1 MILKIMAITFSTI
14 YIVLAVDMAKAI
26 VAHKKSN
33 KIQSDSTNYNV
44 EQLDEEE
51 L

>member
-1 MILKIMAITFSTI
+1 MILKIITITFSTI

-33 KIQSDSTNYNV
+33 KIQSDSTNYV
-44 EQLDEEE
+44 PTELDED
-51 L
+51 LN

>member
-14 YIVLAVDMAKAI
+14 YIILAVDMAKAI
-26 VAHKKSN
+26 IAHKKSN
-33 KIQSDSTNYNV
+33 KIQSDSTTYTP
-44 EQLDEEE
+44 EQLDEE